1 MVIRGR
7 EPVIV
12 DTGAP
17 VHRAQWLEKVFSVV
31 EPEDV
36 RWIFLSHDDGDHTG
50 ACSTCSTAAAGPR
63 W

>member
-7 EPVIV
+7 QPVIV

-36 RWIFLSHDDGDHTG
+36 RWIFLSHDDGDTPAG
-50 ACSTCSTAAAGPR
+50 CSTRSSGARTPR
-63 W
+63 S